1 MKKITFLT
9 FMLGLLLMPISS
21 FAGCC
26 GCDPVYTYDAKGE
39 VKSVVWVRDQ
49 ACVSTGA
56 IIDTLKA
63 GEVVQITDK
72 TDGWYKVISPRGK
85 VGWSGETFFTITDK
99 ALTSS
104 TPSTSST
111 PQTSSTSS
119 TPTTTTT
126 TSSGTLAWLKGY
138 ILLQVQQHGEAWY
151 VNPTDFKRYY
161 MKDGPI
167 AYEMMRSFGLGI
179 TDSDLAGIPSIS
191 DTTVMKNSSS
201 ICSSNSLASRL
212 SGKILLQVQ
221 QHGEAWYVYPKTC
234 RRIYMK
240 DGAAAYEIMRF
251 LGLGIT
257 DSDLARLASSE
268 IPLIPYSGSSS
279 SSSSSSSIPS
289 TSSIS
294 STPST
299 STVIN
304 AGTDSR
310 CGAAPG
316 FTSTGSQIAGTGLFQ
331 KGSVPSDFNY
341 KIVTQH
347 ILDRINYERT
357 KRGKAAIISDQRM
370 ADTAAT
376 WANEM
381 YNQGQI
387 THTRL
392 PENMIARVWVWNN
405 FKIDFCEDWGWLY
418 ENIGG
423 GNYNRSSGINESVMA
438 SMDSLFDYYM
448 SEEASNGIHYQTIMH
463 DHLTHVGVGYYFD
476 GNNDS
481 GSLYTVLHYGGLY
494 GNVPV
499 IDKNY

>member
-1 MKKITFLT
+1 MKKIILFLI
-9 FMLGLLLMPISS
+9 LGLLLPLISQ
-21 FAGCC
+21 AGCC
-26 GCDPVYTYDAKGE
+26 GCDPVYSYDAKGE
-39 VKSVVWVRDQ
+39 VKSAVWVRDQ
-49 ACVSTGA
+49 ACVATGA
-56 IIDTLKA
+56 IIDTLKV

-99 ALTSS
+99 ALTTSSSS

-111 PQTSSTSS
+111 PSATA
-119 TPTTTTT
+119 T
-126 TSSGTLAWLKGY
+126 TSSGSLAWLKGY

-161 MKDGPI
+161 MKDGPT

-179 TDSDLAGIPSIS
+179 TDSDLVGIPSVS
-191 DTTVMKNSSS
+191 DTTAMKNSSS
-201 ICSSNSLASRL
+201 ICSANSLASRL
-212 SGKILLQVQ
+212 KGKILLQVQ

-257 DSDLARLASSE
+257 DIDLAKLASSE
-268 IPLIPYSGSSS
+268 IPLIPYANDNSSN
-279 SSSSSSSIPS
+279 
-289 TSSIS
+289 S

-299 STVIN
+299 TIN
-304 AGTDSR
+304 EGTDSR
-310 CGAAPG
+310 CGSKPG
-316 FTSTGSQIAGTGLFQ
+316 FTSSGSQIAGTGLFQ

-357 KRGKAAIISDQRM
+357 KRGKPAIISDQRM
-370 ADTAAT
+370 ADTAAV

-381 YNQGQI
+381 HNQGQI

-392 PENMIARVWVWNN
+392 PVNMIARVWVWNN

-423 GNYNRSSGINESVMA
+423 GSYSRNQGINESVMA
-438 SMDSLFDYYM
+438 SMDTLFDYYM

-481 GSLYTVLHYGGLY
+481 GQLYTVLHYGGLY
-494 GNVPV
+494 GNVPI
-499 IDKNY
+499 IDKTW